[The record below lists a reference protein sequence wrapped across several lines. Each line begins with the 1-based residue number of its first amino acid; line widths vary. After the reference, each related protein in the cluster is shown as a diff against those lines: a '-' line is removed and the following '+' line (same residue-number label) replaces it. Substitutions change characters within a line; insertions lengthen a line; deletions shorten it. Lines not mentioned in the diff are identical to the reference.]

1 VQRYTDILK
10 KGVIKMR
17 GVRLTTKEERE
28 KIAGEM
34 KARIKGHIEGRGTD
48 KFARE
53 SKKRVEDFCKRF
65 R

>member
-1 VQRYTDILK
+1 
-10 KGVIKMR
+10 MR

-53 SKKRVEDFCKRF
+53 SKQRVEDFCKRF